1 MSSRWISAADCSV
14 TFIVYVTNVVSHSL
28 NSPFIH
34 LSGSPLFSTA
44 VCPSWKGTENC
55 TARREETNS
64 YIPFRIGR
72 WPKFH
77 LPIQCMLDGLLA
89 NSLASICCCATE
101 EKLSSTLRSSSHSL
115 FTYCGSLSSGW
126 RRTKRGEK
134 ERKRGMLAGGTKAGL
149 SILAARIDCTRLQ
162 KVTWM
167 CSIPDDGTGGVNS
180 PLVQGSPKNC
190 GARNGWCCK
199 AELLR
204 LVLKLQLRLSPPVDD
219 DDPTLDLDAIFYLF

>member
-89 NSLASICCCATE
+89 NSLAREYLLLCNGGETLVNSSQLKPLSFHLLRIFVEWMEKDE
-101 EKLSSTLRSSSHSL
+101 EGGKRKKKRDV
-115 FTYCGSLSSGW
+115 GW
-126 RRTKRGEK
+126 RYQSRF
-134 ERKRGMLAGGTKAGL
+134 
-149 SILAARIDCTRLQ
+149 IDLGR
-162 KVTWM
+162 
-167 CSIPDDGTGGVNS
+167 
-180 PLVQGSPKNC
+180 
-190 GARNGWCCK
+190 
-199 AELLR
+199 
-204 LVLKLQLRLSPPVDD
+204 
-219 DDPTLDLDAIFYLF
+219 